1 MSSENGRK
9 FKVKNVRVDVE
20 KLHLDSKTLYKIR
33 SKRRAKEVIVISDDD
48 DDDVVNISDEIQ
60 ETNNNYDEK
69 YELIGM
75 KENDI
80 SENESNDEKRQ
91 SLILKIRRKRAA
103 DPEPSIAVFSVP
115 GEEVEVHSK
124 KTDATITTTT
134 ITSSNSS
141 SSQDAFDFRKERR
154 ALLQRL
160 RQQEINSLKKGLREM
175 LPEDLRNQTR
185 LEALSLANNL
195 RTFCL
200 QLEAEVGR
208 QRIRT

>member
-9 FKVKNVRVDVE
+9 FKVKDVRVDVE
-20 KLHLDSKTLYKIR
+20 KLRLDSKTLYKIR
-33 SKRRAKEVIVISDDD
+33 SKSQAKEVIVISDDD
-48 DDDVVNISDEIQ
+48 VEDIGDELQ
-60 ETNNNYDEK
+60 ESNNNHDDK
-69 YELIGM
+69 YELIGI
-75 KENDI
+75 KENEI
-80 SENESNDEKRQ
+80 LENEGNDEKRQ
-91 SLILKIRRKRAA
+91 SLILKIRRKRAI
-103 DPEPSIAVFSVP
+103 DPQPSFAVFSLP

-200 QLEAEVGR
+200 QLEAEVGH